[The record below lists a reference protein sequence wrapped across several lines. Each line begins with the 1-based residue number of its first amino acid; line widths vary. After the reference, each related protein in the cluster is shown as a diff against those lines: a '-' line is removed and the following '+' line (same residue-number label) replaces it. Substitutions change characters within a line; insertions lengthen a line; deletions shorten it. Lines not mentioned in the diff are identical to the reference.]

1 MSCTSSSSGKR
12 KKPCPSSPGREA
24 ALQEGEIARIEAEIQ
39 ACAGRYEECRALMKL
54 GIASVEAATV
64 TRRMESL
71 IAQLAQLK
79 EGRARAVEDA
89 ATRQE
94 SEERAAKR
102 PARSN
107 AANCPGKCE
116 SLIEDPDGC
125 FWTCEDC
132 GTIYDCYPS
141 CAPTSHLPK
150 FGEAQC
156 AVFRR
161 TGGYKPIVHF
171 TEIIGRFQGAKSSS
185 DAPDEIIERVRGYCR
200 RYKTDGSKVDP
211 SMVRFFLRRMQQD
224 ENNRHKNAKE
234 PKKDRLRRFTDYYKH
249 APEIASRISGV
260 PPPYMTPMQEE
271 KILSL
276 FPLVVAAYK
285 NTPRY
290 LMKRANRAGR
300 KKPNPNNANYQY
312 SFFKICQML
321 GYDEF
326 LQYIPLPKS
335 TENIDENDLLNWK
348 YICKQYG
355 WTFIPTR

>member
-1 MSCTSSSSGKR
+1 MKR
-12 KKPCPSSPGREA
+12 KRPSESAVVRPGTQDCPHDT
-24 ALQEGEIARIEAEIQ
+24 EIARIEGEIK
-39 ACAGRYEECRALMKL
+39 ACAGRYEECRAMMKL

-64 TRRMESL
+64 TRRMDTL
-71 IAQLAQLK
+71 MAQLGALK

-89 ATRQE
+89 AQHAAEPARP
-94 SEERAAKR
+94 AKR
-102 PARSN
+102 AARSN

-116 SLIEDPDGC
+116 SLVEDRDGC
-125 FWTCEDC
+125 YWTCEDC
-132 GTIYDCYPS
+132 GTIYDCHPS

-185 DAPDEIIERVRGYCR
+185 DAPDEIVERVRAYCK
-200 RYKTDGSKVDP
+200 RYKTSAAVDP

-224 ENNRHKNAKE
+224 ENNRHKNA
-234 PKKDRLRRFTDYYKH
+234 PDPRKDRLRRFTDYYKH

-290 LMKRANRAGR
+290 KMKRANRAGR

-312 SFFKICQML
+312 SFYKICQML

-348 YICKQYG
+348 FICQQYG